1 MHSII
6 ASLMILYGSIPLLTV
21 AAHEQQTVVSLDEVV
36 EQQGSSSKDANPK
49 DADSKDQ
56 ENPVESQAMK
66 LLQTN
71 PAAAAEAALEKLQA
85 EPPPSPMHRL
95 QYLWIRGAGL
105 SLSEQHEE
113 AIKVLDEAA
122 GLARQR
128 DAEKV
133 LRMILRYAA
142 ASAHELGQYDK
153 GKALAEEGLA
163 ISARQNDTSRYT
175 LALHNELAMNESALG
190 NLDTAI
196 RHFRLAEQMSAAID
210 DSKMRLVVLSNL
222 AHTLDKAKQEEEAL
236 RIAQEVIEQASP
248 MRHGLVLAATR
259 LNAAGIHL
267 RNQNFSEAKLLVEA
281 ALGEMPSRGSAKLRA
296 QAEAT
301 SGRIALLEGR
311 VMEGQ
316 ELLKSARQ
324 QYEAIGDN
332 VAVLGIEHE
341 LNALTTSVSEEDQI
355 RDLKIQIDNAIK
367 AGDPELTISLR
378 NSLAALYRKANRWQ
392 DVAETLQA
400 ISAAEHEQWDQ
411 HLAEEVANQIAD
423 ERFSRKEA
431 ELRALSETAV
441 ADQLRIQ
448 NSRMWIATLTGT
460 VLILLVVTLGVSWH
474 LAVKR
479 RGLKQLNRAHA
490 EIREQKKMQLEMER
504 HLARQQKVESLG
516 LMASG
521 IAHDFNNL
529 LSGIAGLAELGKM
542 SDSGSSKDDYFEQI
556 TSTSLRASGLTGQ
569 LLQFLGKPGSE
580 KGTCDLSAVTL
591 SVHALLQSLARP
603 RRLVLNSLT
612 EPNYAAV
619 GETQFQQ
626 VLINL
631 VSNAAEATPADGE
644 ITVSFDRITV
654 TEPILDAI
662 GADITSTAGDYCR
675 LIVRD
680 NGKGLDVAT
689 RERLFDPYFSTKA
702 LGRGLGLSSVLGIV
716 RSSRGFVRVESE
728 PGFGSSFV
736 IYFPVAETVPS
747 RDAATEKNT
756 SESLADAE
764 PSVVSLS
771 CGSDRQSPGILL
783 VDDEVLLLRC
793 IAEYLEANGFT
804 VFAADSASLA
814 LEMLRGHSDEIDCV
828 VTDYSM
834 PSSTGVWLAR
844 EIHRERPNLPIVLCS
859 GFPEEN
865 LATESTVSALIS
877 KPFQP
882 QQLLNLIIRLL
893 ASQNKESCE
902 PSAPRVTP
910 AA

>member
-6 ASLMILYGSIPLLTV
+6 ASLMILYGSIPLLAV
-21 AAHEQQTVVSLDEVV
+21 AAAEEQAAVSFDEVV
-36 EQQGSSSKDANPK
+36 EQQSSTSKDAT
-49 DADSKDQ
+49 SKEH
-56 ENPVESQAMK
+56 ENPTDSEAMK
-66 LLQTN
+66 LLRTN
-71 PAAAAEAALEKLQA
+71 PAAAAEAALKKLQTDPSI
-85 EPPPSPMHRL
+85 PPTYQL

-105 SLSEQHEE
+105 SLSEQHVE
-113 AIKVLDEAA
+113 AMKVLDEAA
-122 GLARQR
+122 SIARQR
-128 DAEKV
+128 NADNV

-142 ASAHELGQYDK
+142 ASAHELAQYDK

-163 ISARQNDTSRYT
+163 ISSRQNDTSRYT
-175 LALHNELAMNESALG
+175 CALHNELAMNESALG

-196 RHFRLAEQMSAAID
+196 RQFRMAEEMAVALGD
-210 DSKMRLVVLSNL
+210 LNTRLMVLSNL
-222 AHTLDKAKQEEEAL
+222 SQTLEKAKQEEEAL
-236 RIAQEVIEQASP
+236 RIAEDVIEQASP
-248 MRHGLVLAATR
+248 MRHGLLLAATR
-259 LNAAGIHL
+259 LNVAGMHI
-267 RNQNFSEAKLLVEA
+267 RSGRISDAKQLVET
-281 ALGEMPSRGSAKLRA
+281 ALGEMPSRGAAKLRA
-296 QAEAT
+296 QADAT
-301 SGRIALLEGR
+301 SGRISLIEGR
-311 VMEGQ
+311 VTEGQ
-316 ELLKSARQ
+316 ELLRSAMQ
-324 QYEAIGDN
+324 QYESLGDK

-341 LNALTTSVSEEDQI
+341 LTALSSSFNVDDQI
-355 RDLKIQIDNAIK
+355 RDLKLQIEDATR

-378 NSLAALYRKANRWQ
+378 NSLAVLYRKANRWQ
-392 DVAETLQA
+392 DVAETLEA
-400 ISAAEHEQWDQ
+400 ISAAEHERWDQ
-411 HLAEEVANQIAD
+411 QLAKEVAEQIAD

-431 ELRALSETAV
+431 ELRALNETAV
-441 ADQLRIQ
+441 ADRLRIQ
-448 NSRMWIATLTGT
+448 NSRMWIAALVST
-460 VLILLVVTLGVSWH
+460 VLVLLVVTFGISWH

-716 RSSRGFVRVESE
+716 RSSRGFVCVESE
-728 PGFGSSFV
+728 PGFGSTFV

-747 RDAATEKNT
+747 
-756 SESLADAE
+756 ADAVSEPTDSALPTDTE
-764 PSVVSLS
+764 PSVVSMS
-771 CGSDRQSPGILL
+771 SGSDRQAPGILL

-804 VFAADSASLA
+804 VFAADSASVA
-814 LEMLRGHSDEIDCV
+814 LEMLHCHGDAIDCV
-828 VTDYSM
+828 ITDYSM

-844 EIHRERPNLPIVLCS
+844 EIRRERPSLPIVLCS

-865 LATESTVSALIS
+865 LSTEATVSALIS

-882 QQLLNLIIRLL
+882 QQLLNLVLRLL
-893 ASQNKESCE
+893 REQNSQTSE
-902 PSAPRVTP
+902 PGSPRVTP